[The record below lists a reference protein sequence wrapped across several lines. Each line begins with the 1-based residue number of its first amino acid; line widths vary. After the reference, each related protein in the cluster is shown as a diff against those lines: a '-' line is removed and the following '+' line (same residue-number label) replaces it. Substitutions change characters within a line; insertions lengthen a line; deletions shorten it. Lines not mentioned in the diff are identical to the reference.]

1 MNYFQA
7 QEDAEVL
14 RSLVIPL
21 EGEIKALKEKLR
33 SADEEIQKL
42 RSIDGNRS
50 ATIQTSALVGMLDE
64 NKASHNDTAAAAAA
78 EPNVAAATPSEQ
90 NQADC
95 QMCKNYESQLVSV
108 QSEKDRLSKDI
119 ERLTE
124 ELSKEAALRCD
135 LERKWQEKRDKYN
148 EQVQQL
154 VKKVDLGEKQLADLQ
169 RHYTVFKDEVSAELL
184 KLTNEREMVHRHLT
198 TLQDDNDFLAG
209 RYIES
214 SEEMQNQIID
224 LPSTVEEL
232 QETLLQSHQRLIE
245 ARVGCEFAQRKCES
259 YADEAQ
265 VLRDQFQ
272 NALEERKT
280 SDRHFTA
287 QIKNLE

>member
-1 MNYFQA
+1 MNLFQA

-42 RSIDGNRS
+42 RSVDVN
-50 ATIQTSALVGMLDE
+50 TTESALVGMLNE
-64 NKASHNDTAAAAAA
+64 NKISHNDIADESNMA
-78 EPNVAAATPSEQ
+78 ETTVSEQ
-90 NQADC
+90 SKADC

-108 QSEKDRLSKDI
+108 QGEKDRLSKDI

-148 EQVQQL
+148 EQVQLL
-154 VKKVDLGEKQLADLQ
+154 VKKVDLSERQLGDLQ

-198 TLQDDNDFLAG
+198 TVNKFFMLNL
-209 RYIES
+209 
-214 SEEMQNQIID
+214 
-224 LPSTVEEL
+224 
-232 QETLLQSHQRLIE
+232 TLS
-245 ARVGCEFAQRKCES
+245 
-259 YADEAQ
+259 
-265 VLRDQFQ
+265 
-272 NALEERKT
+272 
-280 SDRHFTA
+280 
-287 QIKNLE
+287 